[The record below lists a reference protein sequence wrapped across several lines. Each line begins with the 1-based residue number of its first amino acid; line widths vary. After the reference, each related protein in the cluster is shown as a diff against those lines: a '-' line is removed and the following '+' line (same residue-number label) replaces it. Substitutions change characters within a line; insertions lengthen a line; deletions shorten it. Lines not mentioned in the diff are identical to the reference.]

1 MPHMSTAIEVG
12 SSTDALVLR
21 YVPEADL
28 TQSTLLILNGQYHF
42 NVLPSVNSIVLALI
56 VTGRHYLAHVET
68 SVPCELGFTNTTI
81 ALHIDRGFT
90 NSLLIS
96 SRSVLA
102 ERSGSCGQRTNEF
115 RGAFFLS
122 MPAFATA

>member
-42 NVLPSVNSIVLALI
+42 NVRPSVNSIVLALI

-81 ALHIDRGFT
+81 ALHVDRGFT
-90 NSLLIS
+90 NYRKWL
-96 SRSVLA
+96 VL
-102 ERSGSCGQRTNEF
+102 
-115 RGAFFLS
+115 
-122 MPAFATA
+122 